1 MTLSST
7 QQRSQ
12 IERTFSD
19 IVTFPSHCESNFN
32 KLPREKIHFHQPCP
46 SQFSSI
52 SRCTT
57 AFYFIVTKAPEK
69 TNRIK
74 TTIVS
79 RRFGKK
85 QSKKFFFLTVPMG
98 YLVSVASVDN
108 EKCNHCSYKSPLV
121 VNV

>member
-19 IVTFPSHCESNFN
+19 IVTFPSHCESNFS

-52 SRCTT
+52 SWCTT
-57 AFYFIVTKAPEK
+57 AFYFVTKAPQK

-74 TTIVS
+74 ITIVS
-79 RRFGKK
+79 RRFEKK
-85 QSKKFFFLTVPMG
+85 QTNKIFFLTVPMG

-108 EKCNHCSYKSPLV
+108 EKCNHHSYKSPLV